1 MKRFLIC
8 TSLLLLTVWPV
19 GLTQAAPL
27 FGWEK
32 YQDRGETELYRKNYP
47 LALKY
52 FLKAEYELTS
62 RGLECEQL
70 GDTFNALGVVFS
82 EQGEYESAE
91 RSFRRAIS
99 LQKHYRGPYAT
110 ELMTARLNLS
120 ALLKRLGRNPEA
132 DDLEAEALEIKKY
145 LAEHGDVP
153 VSLEGTTPEAA
164 QNAVLTGPSSSQ
176 NPLLA
181 IPKLAV
187 FNTFSDITIDNSLP
201 RLVKQALDALS
212 RGKYE
217 QSDHLLQRAMNQNLL
232 IYGYDHPNT
241 AKLINNLAVVYQ
253 HQRNYAKAEECYR
266 DAVAIQSKFASLSNA
281 DFSRIYDNFRS
292 LYLSQGKFNE
302 ADLLT
307 RQIYPTQAPILPPA
321 DSAPGEG
328 NHANNETKAPEPS
341 STQNRMGSTT
351 PTKSPATQRK

>member
-8 TSLLLLTVWPV
+8 TSLLLLTAWPV
-19 GLTQAAPL
+19 ELTQAAPL

-70 GDTFNALGVVFS
+70 GDTFNALGVVFT

-120 ALLKRLGRNPEA
+120 ALLKKLGRNPEA
-132 DDLEAEALEIKKY
+132 DDLAAEALEIKKY

-153 VSLEGTTPEAA
+153 VSLEGTTSEAT
-164 QNAVLTGPSSSQ
+164 QNAVLTGPPSSQ
-176 NPLLA
+176 NPLLE

-187 FNTFSDITIDNSLP
+187 FNTFADITIDNSLP

-212 RGKYE
+212 QGKYE

-241 AKLINNLAVVYQ
+241 AKLLNNLAVVYQ
-253 HQRNYAKAEECYR
+253 RQRNYARAEEFYR
-266 DAVAIQSKFASLSNA
+266 DAIAIQSKFASLSNA

-307 RQIYPTQAPILPPA
+307 RQIYPTQAPILPPSDPA
-321 DSAPGEG
+321 SDEAKSKNDEG
-328 NHANNETKAPEPS
+328 KTPEPT
-341 STQNRMGSTT
+341 STQNRVGSVSAKK
-351 PTKSPATQRK
+351 PPAQRK